1 MAMNPFGVNLDA
13 LQMMSNP
20 LLRGFASQQQEE
32 EEPVG
37 FWNKIASRM
46 PGYNLPGMQN
56 DMKRQALNE
65 ALIMA
70 GASMMQNAGSGN
82 IGSAIAEALTKGMG
96 TYKEGVSSQYQGLQ
110 EQRKREMEDFERM
123 LDNQRIAL
131 TGEEVR
137 LRGEENTRA
146 GEKHKV
152 EMEEIEKNKESRDRE
167 RRIKEI
173 EQERA
178 LNEPNVDLSAVL
190 GSLLPEELRLVE
202 AERDLNGPAAAL
214 SLARDL
220 YDKRKKRELDE
231 RDVAAREAYYKPGGR
246 ANSSR
251 NEIPTSIVNKL
262 YASAQNAMKELNQV
276 LAKPPLDVSGNK
288 TKEVAWRNTKTS
300 EILGKYGWDSEEEVA
315 AFLSDYKARGG
326 IGSAEEMP
334 GLAYANPE
342 FEAKRKELERL
353 IGVAKASGRAG
364 LKAEGL
370 EDSDI
375 DKVMMIAGVR

>member
-1 MAMNPFGVNLDA
+1 
-13 LQMMSNP
+13 
-20 LLRGFASQQQEE
+20 
-32 EEPVG
+32 
-37 FWNKIASRM
+37 
-46 PGYNLPGMQN
+46 
-56 DMKRQALNE
+56 
-65 ALIMA
+65 
-70 GASMMQNAGSGN
+70 MMQNAGSGN

-96 TYKEGVSSQYQGLQ
+96 TYKEGVASQYQGLQ

-152 EMEEIEKNKESRDRE
+152 EMEEAEKNQAIRDRE
-167 RRIKEI
+167 RKIKEI

-178 LNEPNVDLSAVL
+178 LNESNVDLSAVL
-190 GSLLPEELRLVE
+190 GSLLPDELRLVE
-202 AERDLNGPAAAL
+202 AERGLNGPAAAL

-231 RDVAAREAYYKPGGR
+231 RDLAAREAYYSSGGR
-246 ANSSR
+246 NRSGP

-262 YASAQNAMKELNQV
+262 YTSAQNAMKELNQV
-276 LAKPPLDVSGNK
+276 LAKPPLDASGNK
-288 TKEVAWRNTKTS
+288 TKEVAWRNAKTS

-326 IGSAEEMP
+326 IGSAEETP
-334 GLAYANPE
+334 GLTYANPE
-342 FEAKRKELERL
+342 FEAKKKELERL
-353 IGVAKASGRAG
+353 IGVARTLGRAG

-370 EDSDI
+370 SELDI
-375 DKVMMIAGVR
+375 EQVMKVMKATGAN